1 MIELRDHALE
11 FRFPEVHPRARCQI
25 SFQRTLR
32 IPDDNQ
38 PYPLPAGLGRFPLHH
53 VDDYYQRLP
62 ASWEQHG
69 GVFLPLYQSEALW
82 LDFSRLKAARVAG
95 KIMNSYKVV
104 RILQWDN
111 GFVATIE
118 IFLPSVDVIRPVLN
132 RILSLLKFIG
142 KEFSDLMNKP
152 EEVDA
157 VIEETLDESI
167 H

>member
-1 MIELRDHALE
+1 MGTKTEKYLE
-11 FRFPEVHPRARCQI
+11 ILSEEGFRPVLDDSGGINFKYEGVNYVVDVQEDDPEY
-25 SFQRTLR
+25 FR
-32 IPDDNQ
+32 I
-38 PYPLPAGLGRFPLHH
+38 
-53 VDDYYQRLP
+53 
-62 ASWEQHG
+62 
-69 GVFLPLYQSEALW
+69 LYIYIWVAQSNEE
-82 LDFSRLKAARVAG
+82 RLKAERVAG

-118 IFLPSVDVIRPVLN
+118 MFLPSVDVIRPVLN